1 MSLIIIM
8 KLLAMIGLYI
18 KDPRGHHIR
27 RSKKIIMIPKT

>member
-18 KDPRGHHIR
+18 KDPRDHHIR
-27 RSKKIIMIPKT
+27 RKIIIKIPKT